1 MKHLLADLNVGLNTI
16 AESKISKVPP
26 WELKTPIT
34 DFSLRIGK
42 KSTINPLDFHSS
54 FSDVQLNYPNFKF
67 IYTDGSKD
75 GNKVGCAAVTSGRTY
90 KQRLPDVCSVYTAEL
105 KAILL
110 ALSHIRRSG
119 ELGFVIC
126 SDSLSALQ
134 AIENRNIDHPLHL
147 DILTEHQRTF
157 QMHKVVVFCWVP
169 SHVDIPGNE
178 RADKAARAALDL
190 DVTFSRV
197 PHSDFKLLIHTY
209 LYAEWQ
215 SFWDEQV
222 DNKLHKVKPTIGC
235 CTPINEM
242 SRRDQLVMSRARIG
256 HTYLTQ
262 GYLLR
267 GEEAPVCV
275 PCRE

>member
-1 MKHLLADLNVGLNTI
+1 MPL
-16 AESKISKVPP
+16 SFIS
-26 WELKTPIT
+26 
-34 DFSLRIGK
+34 
-42 KSTINPLDFHSS
+42 SS
-54 FSDVQLNYPNFKF
+54 S
-67 IYTDGSKD
+67 
-75 GNKVGCAAVTSGRTY
+75 
-90 KQRLPDVCSVYTAEL
+90 
-105 KAILL
+105 
-110 ALSHIRRSG
+110 
-119 ELGFVIC
+119 
-126 SDSLSALQ
+126 
-134 AIENRNIDHPLHL
+134 
-147 DILTEHQRTF
+147 
-157 QMHKVVVFCWVP
+157 CWVP

-267 GEEAPVCV
+267 GEEAPLCV
-275 PCRE
+275 PCREWLTVEHVLVHCQDLADTRRLFYECQSMHDVFNDINIYKILNFLREIGVYFYF